1 MHIQQRDC
9 SRFSLDSLLSPTH
22 STQIFACQ
30 AQRLYKDTILSLI
43 TIHLRT
49 QIALWLFVAG
59 QQLTLALWT
68 VAAGEQREAI
78 GYIHRDRFASI
89 TQDHE
94 AHMPDELFFHTSIR
108 AAHACGHGLAI
119 TLEDVGKVQPFGFH
133 IELEFSAQ
141 YMDIAVDLLPYAR
154 DQLDIVVWAIALM
167 TLGSSDDVGRIAS
180 LTGELT
186 GYGVWADLRR
196 LAHSAPDTVDDAHTI
211 IGRDGQLLIAS
222 EGKKEGLTIEE
233 GLRIQTLDRLVEGRD
248 NPLAMLIA
256 VGGEDIHLSTG
267 YEAPI
272 DAGVRRVGIGKS
284 RYDLHSE
291 VLEGAGMW
299 ERQAVSMRGER
310 DLRVV
315 FGIADDSLA
324 SLITF
329 LTILPIVGSS
339 AAGAKQDKSNKS

>member
-78 GYIHRDRFASI
+78 GYIYRDRFASI

-108 AAHACGHGLAI
+108 AAHACRHSLAI
-119 TLEDVGKVQPFGFH
+119 TLEDVGKVEPFGLH
-133 IELEFSAQ
+133 VELELSAQ

-154 DQLDIVVWAIALM
+154 DQLDIVVRAIALM
-167 TLGSSDDVGRIAS
+167 TLGSGDDVGRIAS

-211 IGRDGQLLIAS
+211 ISRDGQLLIAS
-222 EGKKEGLTIEE
+222 EGKKEGFTIEE
-233 GLRIQTLDRLVEGRD
+233 GLGVQTFDRLIESGD

-315 FGIADDSLA
+315 FGIADDSLT

>member
-49 QIALWLFVAG
+49 QIALWLFVTG

-94 AHMPDELFFHTSIR
+94 AHMPDELFFYTSIR
-108 AAHACGHGLAI
+108 AAHACGHSLTI

-154 DQLDIVVWAIALM
+154 DQLDIVVRAIALM
-167 TLGSSDDVGRIAS
+167 TLGSSDDVDRIAS
-180 LTGELT
+180 LAGKLT
-186 GYGVWADLRR
+186 GRGVWADLRR
-196 LAHSAPDTVDDAHTI
+196 LAHSAPDTVDDTHAV
-211 IGRDGQLLIAS
+211 IGRDSQLLITS

-233 GLRIQTLDRLVEGRD
+233 GLRIQTLDRLVEG
-248 NPLAMLIA
+248 
-256 VGGEDIHLSTG
+256 
-267 YEAPI
+267 
-272 DAGVRRVGIGKS
+272 
-284 RYDLHSE
+284 
-291 VLEGAGMW
+291 
-299 ERQAVSMRGER
+299 
-310 DLRVV
+310 
-315 FGIADDSLA
+315 
-324 SLITF
+324 
-329 LTILPIVGSS
+329 
-339 AAGAKQDKSNKS
+339 

>member
-49 QIALWLFVAG
+49 QIALWLFVTG

-108 AAHACGHGLAI
+108 AAHACGHGLTI
-119 TLEDVGKVQPFGFH
+119 TLEDVGEIKPFGLH
-133 IELEFSAQ
+133 VELKLSAQ
-141 YMDIAVDLLPYAR
+141 HMDITVDLLPYTR

-167 TLGSSDDVGRIAS
+167 TLGSGDDVGRVTS

-196 LAHSAPDTVDDAHTI
+196 LAHSTPDTVDDAHTI
-211 IGRDGQLLIAS
+211 IGRDSQLLIS
-222 EGKKEGLTIEE
+222 TEGQKEGLTIEE
-233 GLRIQTLDRLVEGRD
+233 GLRIQTLDRLVEG
-248 NPLAMLIA
+248 
-256 VGGEDIHLSTG
+256 
-267 YEAPI
+267 
-272 DAGVRRVGIGKS
+272 
-284 RYDLHSE
+284 
-291 VLEGAGMW
+291 
-299 ERQAVSMRGER
+299 
-310 DLRVV
+310 
-315 FGIADDSLA
+315 
-324 SLITF
+324 
-329 LTILPIVGSS
+329 
-339 AAGAKQDKSNKS
+339 

>member
-22 STQIFACQ
+22 STQISACQ

-49 QIALWLFVAG
+49 QIALWLSVAG
-59 QQLTLALWT
+59 QQLALALWT
-68 VAAGEQREAI
+68 IAASEQREAI

-94 AHMPDELFFHTSIR
+94 AHVPDEFFFQSSIR
-108 AAHACGHGLAI
+108 AAHASGHGLAI
-119 TLEDVGKVQPFGFH
+119 TLEDVGKVEPFGFH
-133 IELEFSAQ
+133 VELELSAQ

-167 TLGSSDDVGRIAS
+167 TLGSGDDVGRIAS
-180 LTGELT
+180 LAGKLT
-186 GYGVWADLRR
+186 GRGVWADLRR
-196 LAHSAPDTVDDAHTI
+196 LAHSTPDTVDDAHTI
-211 IGRDGQLLIAS
+211 IGRDSQLLITS
-222 EGKKEGLTIEE
+222 EGKKEGFTIEE
-233 GLRIQTLDRLVEGRD
+233 GLGVQTFDRLIESGD

-256 VGGEDIHLSTG
+256 VGGEDIHLGTG

-272 DAGVRRVGIGKS
+272 EAGVRRVGIGKS

-310 DLRVV
+310 NLRVV

-324 SLITF
+324 SLITLF
-329 LTILPIVGSS
+329 TILPIVGSS